1 MFNIHVLVALA
12 FILGGIGLIAA
23 TFYVQKQEDQVRP
36 QGFYT
41 TAEITKIK
49 PGKSKAE
56 LAVTFEFT
64 KDFKIKQV
72 TNQYPKAEAEH
83 WATGRKSLIV
93 YDEAQEKIYYNPMK
107 EFRKKQAIMI
117 IAGFLVLLFGINWL
131 YFAVMVF

>member
-23 TFYVQKQEDQVRP
+23 TFYVQKQEDAARMP
-36 QGFYT
+36 GFYT
-41 TAEITKIK
+41 TAEIIKIK
-49 PGKSKAE
+49 PGKQKTE

-72 TNQYPKAEAEH
+72 TNLYPKEEAES
-83 WATGRKSLIV
+83 WITGRKSLIV
-93 YDEAQEKIYYNPMK
+93 YDETQEKIYYNPMK
-107 EFRKKQAIMI
+107 ESRKKQAIMI

-131 YFAVMVF
+131 YFAIMVF